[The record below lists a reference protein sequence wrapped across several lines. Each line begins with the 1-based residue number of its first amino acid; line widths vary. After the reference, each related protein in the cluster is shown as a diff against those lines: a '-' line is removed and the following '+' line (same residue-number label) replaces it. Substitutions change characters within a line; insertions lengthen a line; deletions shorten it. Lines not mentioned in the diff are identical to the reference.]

1 MAGIFPGILTA
12 AVYTISMI
20 ARATLNPALAP
31 RAAFEKDVVAKNR
44 LAATKDL
51 WEIILLGV
59 VVIGGIYTGTLTPI
73 GAGAIGTLGAFF
85 IGFTRGPLRSFA
97 ANRRALRDTA
107 NTAAMLFFMIIT
119 ALFFS
124 RFLALTRIPM
134 SLAAFL
140 QSWDVHP
147 HVILAAVFILWIF
160 LGMIM
165 AQAAVFALTLPIL
178 FPVIVKLGYDPI
190 WFCVV
195 AMKFN
200 EIAGVSPPVGLNVF
214 SLAGSIDDETQVEVI
229 YRGVYPFVLCDLLV
243 LGLLFLFPS
252 IATWLPG
259 KL

>member
-1 MAGIFPGILTA
+1 
-12 AVYTISMI
+12 
-20 ARATLNPALAP
+20 
-31 RAAFEKDVVAKNR
+31 
-44 LAATKDL
+44 
-51 WEIILLGV
+51 
-59 VVIGGIYTGTLTPI
+59 
-73 GAGAIGTLGAFF
+73 
-85 IGFTRGPLRSFA
+85 
-97 ANRRALRDTA
+97 
-107 NTAAMLFFMIIT
+107 MLFFMIIT

-134 SLAAFL
+134 ELAAFL

-147 HVILAAVFILWIF
+147 HIVLAAIFVLWIF

-214 SLAGSIDDETQVEVI
+214 SLAGSVDDDTQVEEI
-229 YRGVYPFVLCDLLV
+229 YRGVYPFVLCDLVV
-243 LGLLFLFPS
+243 LALLFLIPS
-252 IATWLPG
+252 LATWLPS